1 MESTGR
7 NTIIAQGAEAQV
19 THICYLGQDAVLKT
33 RMQKKYRHPDLDEA
47 LTSKRIIAECR
58 AVAKL
63 RKSGIYVPLIYLADI
78 KNRHIVYEFIK
89 GETVHSTLAH
99 SKGANN
105 ASVLMKVGTIVAKMH
120 DVNIVH
126 GDLTTHNMLRTDGG
140 DICLIDFG
148 LSFVSTLAEVC
159 SYIYRHM
166 RTQDKAV
173 DLYVLERCCT
183 TSEFDAVT
191 AAYKA
196 QSKNAAATLAK
207 LAEVRMRGRKRDL
220 AG

>member
-1 MESTGR
+1 MF
-7 NTIIAQGAEAQV
+7 NVVQQV

-33 RMQKKYRHPDLDEA
+33 RMQKKYRHPELDEA

-63 RKSGIYVPLIYLADI
+63 RKNGIYVPLIYLADI

-159 SYIYRHM
+159 AYIYRHM
-166 RTQDKAV
+166 RAQDKAV

-183 TSEFDAVT
+183 TSEVGA
-191 AAYKA
+191 
-196 QSKNAAATLAK
+196 SMCLRWGIHNAA
-207 LAEVRMRGRKRDL
+207 VRRDNSCLQDPEQACSCNTREARRGPHARS
-220 AG
+220 

>member
-33 RMQKKYRHPDLDEA
+33 RMQKKYRHPELDEA

-63 RKSGIYVPLIYLADI
+63 RKNGIYVPLIYLADI

-148 LSFVSTLAEVC
+148 LSFVSTLAE
-159 SYIYRHM
+159 
-166 RTQDKAV
+166 DKAV

-183 TSEFDAVT
+183 TSEFDAIT
-191 AAYKA
+191 AAYKT
-196 QSKNAAATLAK
+196 QSKHAAATLAK